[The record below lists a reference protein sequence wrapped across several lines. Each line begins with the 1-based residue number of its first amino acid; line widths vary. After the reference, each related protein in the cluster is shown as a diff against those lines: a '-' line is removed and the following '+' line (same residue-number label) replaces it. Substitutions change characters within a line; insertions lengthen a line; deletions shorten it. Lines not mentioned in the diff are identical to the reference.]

1 LVQYCRELFAIADTN
16 HDGVLQPDE
25 FRILMQSTGFGL
37 SDPAIE
43 RMLEQGDL
51 NGDGVIEPGEFLP
64 IMLAI
69 MRQDQV

>member
-1 LVQYCRELFAIADTN
+1 
-16 HDGVLQPDE
+16 
-25 FRILMQSTGFGL
+25 MQSTGFGL